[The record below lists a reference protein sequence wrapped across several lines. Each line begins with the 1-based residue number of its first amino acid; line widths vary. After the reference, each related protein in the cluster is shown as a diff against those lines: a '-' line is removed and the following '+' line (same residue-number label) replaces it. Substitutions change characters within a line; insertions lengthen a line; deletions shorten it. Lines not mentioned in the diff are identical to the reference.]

1 MITVPSGSSY
11 SYFSSW
17 FLKPTCFAHFAGL
30 QLLLYVTNIKKK
42 LKIEVFCLLYSL
54 YCKGYIY
61 IYITEDSDHITPK
74 PLDTKASDKQLHKS
88 GCVRKD
94 ETIAASQRAKA
105 GSASFCWLFLSQ
117 CHLLKLCCTVTAS
130 RNAHTQL
137 KMADSTELALY
148 TQRFMALPTHS
159 KCGWK
164 LSAAFLYSRCLKSLV
179 FGGERSF

>member
-17 FLKPTCFAHFAGL
+17 FLKPTCFAHFPGS
-30 QLLLYVTNIKKK
+30 QLLLYVTNIEKN
-42 LKIEVFCLLYSL
+42 LKMEVFCLLYSL
-54 YCKGYIY
+54 YCKVQKIQ
-61 IYITEDSDHITPK
+61 ILITPE

-105 GSASFCWLFLSQ
+105 GSAPFCWLFLSQ

-148 TQRFMALPTHS
+148 TEIHGSAYTQQMWVEAQCCFFVQQMFEEFGIW
-159 KCGWK
+159 GWK
-164 LSAAFLYSRCLKSLV
+164 VILAV
-179 FGGERSF
+179 

>member
-17 FLKPTCFAHFAGL
+17 FLKPTCFAHFPGS
-30 QLLLYVTNIKKK
+30 QLLLYVTNIEKN
-42 LKIEVFCLLYSL
+42 LKMEVFCLLYSL
-54 YCKGYIY
+54 YCKVQKIQ
-61 IYITEDSDHITPK
+61 ILITPE

-105 GSASFCWLFLSQ
+105 GSAPFCWLFLSQ
-117 CHLLKLCCTVTAS
+117 CHLLKLCCTVTTS